1 MLTPGTV
8 KLCWHWNN
16 DQNRRIIQAS
26 SSPVALT
33 AQRTIDLFL
42 MSRSRTYTKDL
53 YHRVQNLWVAL
64 NKYNYDLSIKNPI
77 SSQTLV
83 AQAGNPMATW
93 EAEIRRI
100 AVPGL
105 PRKIVHET
113 LSPK

>member
-1 MLTPGTV
+1 
-8 KLCWHWNN
+8 
-16 DQNRRIIQAS
+16 
-26 SSPVALT
+26 
-33 AQRTIDLFL
+33 
-42 MSRSRTYTKDL
+42 
-53 YHRVQNLWVAL
+53 VAL